1 MIISSMV
8 KVLPNIITFSR
19 ILLTFLFVLLQTA
32 QHYHR
37 ENSSI
42 YLYILIIFL
51 FICFTDLLDGKI
63 ARVLGS
69 TSPMGSF
76 LDVSAD
82 AIFIFSSYIAL
93 NIFNIIPLWFTIIIL
108 IKFLEF
114 IITSYVWRKLNI
126 QSEELFLS
134 DFIGRITAVL
144 FYIIPGVIYILLYKL
159 DYISFY
165 IINIIICI
173 TTILALI
180 SSAKRLLKLFYLIT
194 NNSNTPIERM

>member
-19 ILLTFLFVLLQTA
+19 ILLTFIFVLLQKA
-32 QHYHR
+32 QYYHR
-37 ENSSI
+37 ENISI

-63 ARVLGS
+63 ARFLES
-69 TSPMGSF
+69 TSPMGSL

-180 SSAKRLLKLFYLIT
+180 SSAKRFLKLFYLIT